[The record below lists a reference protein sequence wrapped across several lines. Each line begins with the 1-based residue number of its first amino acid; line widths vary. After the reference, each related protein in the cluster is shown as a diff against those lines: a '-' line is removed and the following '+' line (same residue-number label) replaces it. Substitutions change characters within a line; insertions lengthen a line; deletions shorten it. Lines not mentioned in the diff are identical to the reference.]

1 LFKYYKEKKEK
12 IMQQTIRKSGIVL
25 LAFLFAALMAFSA
38 IPVHA
43 ASFDQTLTVKGVEAD
58 NTVTGYQIVKDDGKG
73 TWVAADG
80 ISINNPEHPT
90 AAELN
95 KIAGQVKNLNLTE
108 AHFTRQS
115 NGDYTATAPAAGS
128 YLVLVTNGAN
138 ATYVYSPML
147 VSADYDGHNGTD
159 TLDTPLNDN
168 TANAKRTKPGVDKI
182 ITKKNG
188 EAPANNK
195 GVTLAPG
202 DTVDFK
208 ITPTIPNY
216 GTEYTNATYTV
227 ADTLKNMTLSGD
239 ITVAGKGVEKTDYTV
254 NKGADGKSFT
264 VTFTK
269 DFLTNGN
276 AKNVTITYAAT
287 LDKTAFNSGFG
298 DNPNDVTVTYSNNPN
313 TSDNTKTVEKHTHQ
327 YTFDIDGHING
338 KTSEQT
344 KDIVKVGVD
353 SKGDT
358 ITTTNYGELATN
370 TNPLKGAEFS
380 LSKGN
385 TVIKTVNTDDN
396 GLMNFSGLDAG
407 EYTLQETKAPEGYKL
422 DDKKITIVIS
432 ATLNP
437 DGTLASY
444 SIDIG
449 GKNTNTY
456 TATYDGGVKTV
467 ALPSQNTT
475 NYKTSLFNDAKS
487 GGLPSTGGAGIFFYL
502 IAGGALVA
510 LAVVLYT
517 KNRKNQ
523 A

>member
-1 LFKYYKEKKEK
+1 
-12 IMQQTIRKSGIVL
+12 MQQTIRKSGIVL

-43 ASFDQTLTVKGVEAD
+43 ASFDTTLTVKGVEAG
-58 NTVTGYQIVKDDGKG
+58 NTVTGYQIVKDDGSG
-73 TWVAADG
+73 NWVVANTD
-80 ISINNPEHPT
+80 IKIKDREHPT
-90 AAELN
+90 SAELN
-95 KIAGQVKNLNLTE
+95 KIAGQVKNLGLTTVT
-108 AHFTRQS
+108 FTEKD
-115 NGDYTATAPAAGS
+115 GDYTATAPAAGS
-128 YLVLVTNGAN
+128 YLVLVTNGPNAN
-138 ATYVYSPML
+138 YVYSPML
-147 VSADYDGHNGTD
+147 VSADYDGANGTN

-168 TANAKRTKPGVDKI
+168 TAEAKRTKPGVEKV

-188 EAPANNK
+188 EDPANDK

-227 ADTLKNMTLSGD
+227 ADKLTNMTLSGD
-239 ITVAGKGVEKTDYTV
+239 IKVTGPETTDYTV
-254 NKGADGKSFT
+254 TKGTDNKSFT

-287 LDKTAFNSGFG
+287 LDSSAARGFG
-298 DNPNDVTVTYSNNPN
+298 DNPN

-327 YTFDIDGHING
+327 YTFDIDGDING
-338 KTSEQT
+338 ENSEQT

-353 SKGDT
+353 KKGDL
-358 ITTTNYGELATN
+358 ITATKYGDVTTDK
-370 TNPLKGAEFS
+370 NPLQGAEFT
-380 LSKGN
+380 LSKDKK
-385 TVIKTVNTDDN
+385 VIKTVTTDDK
-396 GLMNFSGLDAG
+396 GLMKISGLDAG
-407 EYTLQETKAPEGYKL
+407 EYTLTETKAPAGYKL
-422 DDKKITIVIS
+422 DTTAVPVKIE
-432 ATLNP
+432 ATLNT

-444 SIDIG
+444 KITING
-449 GKNTNTY
+449 TNTNTY
-456 TATYDGGVKTV
+456 TATYNGDTKTV
-467 ALPSQNTT
+467 AAANA
-475 NYKTSLFNDAKS
+475 NADNKTSLFNDAKS

>member
-1 LFKYYKEKKEK
+1 
-12 IMQQTIRKSGIVL
+12 MQQTIRKSGIVL

-43 ASFDQTLTVKGVEAD
+43 ASFDTTLTVKGVEAG
-58 NTVTGYQIVKDDGKG
+58 NTVTGYQIVKDDGSG
-73 TWVAADG
+73 NWVVANSN
-80 ISINNPEHPT
+80 ISIKNPEDPT
-90 AAELN
+90 AAEIN
-95 KIAGQVKNLNLTE
+95 KLAGQVKDLGLTTVN
-108 AHFTRQS
+108 FTQQT

-147 VSADYDGHNGTD
+147 VSADYDGTNGTE
-159 TLDTPLNDN
+159 TLDK
-168 TANAKRTKPGVDKI
+168 AKADAKKTQPGVDKV

-188 EAPANNK
+188 EAPANSK

-202 DTVDFK
+202 DKVDFQ

-227 ADTLKNMTLSGD
+227 ADTLTNMTLNGD
-239 ITVAGKGVEKTDYTV
+239 IKVTGAKETTDYTIT
-254 NKGADGKSFT
+254 KTDKSFS
-264 VTFTK
+264 VVFTK

-276 AKNVTITYAAT
+276 AKNVTITYTAT
-287 LDKTAFNSGFG
+287 LDKTAFNSGFA
-298 DNPNDVTVTYSNNPN
+298 DNPNKVNVTYSNNPN
-313 TSDNTKTVEKHTHQ
+313 TSDNTKTVEKQTHQ
-327 YTFDIDGHING
+327 YTFDIDGDING
-338 KTSEQT
+338 KNSEQT

-353 SKGDT
+353 QKGDT
-358 ITTTNYGELATN
+358 ITATTYGDVT
-370 TNPLKGAEFS
+370 TSQNPLSDAEFT
-380 LSKGN
+380 LTSKDGKV
-385 TVIKTVNTDDN
+385 TKTVTTDAN
-396 GLMNFSGLDAG
+396 GLMKITGLDAG
-407 EYTLQETKAPEGYKL
+407 EYVLKETKAPAGYKL
-422 DDKKITIVIS
+422 DTTAVPVKIS
-432 ATLNP
+432 ATLNE
-437 DGTLASY
+437 DGTLANY
-444 SIDIG
+444 KITING
-449 GKNTNTY
+449 TNTNTY

-467 ALPSQNTT
+467 AAANA
-475 NYKTSLFNDAKS
+475 NADNKTSLFNDAKS

>member
-1 LFKYYKEKKEK
+1 
-12 IMQQTIRKSGIVL
+12 MQQTIRKSGIVL

-43 ASFDQTLTVKGVEAD
+43 ASFDQTLTVKGVEAG
-58 NTVTGYQIVKDDGKG
+58 NTVTGYQIVKDDGSG
-73 TWVAADG
+73 NWVLANSK
-80 ISINNPEHPT
+80 ISIKNPEKPT

-95 KIAGQVKNLNLTE
+95 KIAGQVKGLNLQTVDFKE
-108 AHFTRQS
+108 S

-138 ATYVYSPML
+138 ANYVYSPML
-147 VSADYDGHNGTD
+147 VSADYDGANGTE
-159 TLDTPLNDN
+159 TLDKA
-168 TANAKRTKPGVDKI
+168 TADAKKTQPGVDKV

-188 EAPANNK
+188 EAPANSK

-202 DTVDFK
+202 DTVDFT

-227 ADTLKNMTLSGD
+227 ADTLTNMTLSGD
-239 ITVAGKGVEKTDYTV
+239 ITVAGKGVEKTDYTI
-254 NKGADGKSFT
+254 NKGADGKSFS
-264 VTFTK
+264 VVFTK

-276 AKNVTITYAAT
+276 AKDVTITYAAT
-287 LDKTAFNSGFG
+287 LDKTAFNSGFR

-313 TSDNTKTVEKHTHQ
+313 SKDNTKTVEKHTHQ
-327 YTFDIDGHING
+327 YTFDIDGDING
-338 KTSEQT
+338 KNSEQT

-353 SKGDT
+353 QKGDL
-358 ITTTNYGELATN
+358 ITATQYGDMTTVK
-370 TNPLKGAEFS
+370 NPLQGAEFTLTS
-380 LSKGN
+380 QDGKV
-385 TVIKTVNTDDN
+385 TKTVTTDAN
-396 GLMNFSGLDAG
+396 GLMKITGLDAG
-407 EYTLQETKAPEGYKL
+407 EYTLTETKAPAGYKL
-422 DDKKITIVIS
+422 DTTPVSVNIS
-432 ATLNP
+432 ATLNE

-444 SIDIG
+444 KITING
-449 GKNTNTY
+449 TNTSTY
-456 TATYDGGVKTV
+456 TATYNGDTVVK
-467 ALPSQNTT
+467 ASANADS
-475 NYKTSLFNDAKS
+475 KTSLFNDAKS

>member
-1 LFKYYKEKKEK
+1 
-12 IMQQTIRKSGIVL
+12 MQKTIKKSGIVL

-38 IPVHA
+38 TTVHA
-43 ASFDQTLTVKGVEAD
+43 ADFDKTLTVKGVEPG
-58 NTVTGYQIVKDDGKG
+58 NTVTGYQIVKDKGDG
-73 TWVAADG
+73 TWEVANSNIKIA
-80 ISINNPEHPT
+80 NPEKPT

-95 KIAGQVKNLNLTE
+95 KIAGQVKDLGLTT
-108 AHFTRQS
+108 ASFTYDATS
-115 NGDYTATAPAAGS
+115 GDYKATAPAAGS
-128 YLVLVTNGAN
+128 YLVLVTNGAD

-147 VSADYDGHNGTD
+147 VSADYDGSNGTE
-159 TLDTPLNDN
+159 TLNN
-168 TANAKRTKPGVDKI
+168 TTADAKKTQPGVDKV

-188 EAPANNK
+188 EDPANNK

-202 DTVDFK
+202 DKVTFK

-227 ADTLKNMTLSGD
+227 ADTLTNMTLSGD
-239 ITVAGKGVEKTDYTV
+239 ITVNGATTDTDDYTIEKTD
-254 NKGADGKSFT
+254 KSFT
-264 VTFTK
+264 VTFKK

-287 LDKTAFNSGFG
+287 LDTTAFNSNFA
-298 DNPNDVTVTYSNNPN
+298 DNPNDVKVTYSNNPN
-313 TSDNTKTVEKHTHQ
+313 SKDNTKTVEKQTHQ
-327 YTFDIDGHING
+327 YTFDIDGHIDGEN
-338 KTSEQT
+338 SEQT

-353 SKGDT
+353 QKGNT
-358 ITTTNYGELATN
+358 ITTTSYGELATN
-370 TNPLKGAEFS
+370 TNPLKDAVFT
-380 LSKGN
+380 LSKDGK
-385 TVIKTVNTDDN
+385 VIKTVATDDN

-407 EYTLQETKAPEGYKL
+407 DYILKEKQAPAGYKL
-422 DDKKITIVIS
+422 DATTEVPVKIE
-432 ATLNP
+432 ATLNE

-444 SIDIG
+444 KITIN

-467 ALPSQNTT
+467 AAANA
-475 NYKTSLFNDAKS
+475 NADNKTSLFQNAKS
-487 GGLPSTGGAGIFFYL
+487 NGLPSTGGAGIFFYL